1 MRIAAGI
8 GSVLLAVLALWWLGR
23 DLLPPGTVQFAAGGK
38 GGGYWAIA
46 EQYREILARDG
57 IELEIIET
65 SGSVENAN
73 LLSENGAQVAL
84 VQGGVRVPGSVET
97 LGAVFYEPMF
107 FIASADA
114 LIPRN
119 PGLWRGLRI
128 AEGGP
133 GSGTAAAFEAFQASV
148 GLDKAVNEHFPLGGA
163 EAVAAVMS
171 GKVDIAVFV
180 APLTAPYLEPLYANP
195 DFVVLPLDHIL
206 AVSRGMPQTDVI
218 ILPAAGVSFDP
229 VVPRED
235 IEALGMI
242 AHLVAREDLHPAVV
256 DRLVMAA
263 REIHSG
269 ADAITR
275 SQQFPMSEAG
285 SHARNAYAADLIDQ
299 GPNPLMSILP
309 YWIVAQ
315 IGRVAILV
323 LPVLFI
329 ILPLIRLLPD
339 LYSWQMR
346 SRVYRHYVRIREIDL
361 AVHLAASEAEMDKLE
376 TQLNDADFEVAKL
389 NLPASFR
396 DRAYSARLHIDLV
409 RRRIEQRRAEFSEH
423 ART

>member
-1 MRIAAGI
+1 
-8 GSVLLAVLALWWLGR
+8 
-23 DLLPPGTVQFAAGGK
+23 
-38 GGGYWAIA
+38 
-46 EQYREILARDG
+46 
-57 IELEIIET
+57 
-65 SGSVENAN
+65 
-73 LLSENGAQVAL
+73 
-84 VQGGVRVPGSVET
+84 
-97 LGAVFYEPMF
+97 
-107 FIASADA
+107 
-114 LIPRN
+114 
-119 PGLWRGLRI
+119 
-128 AEGGP
+128 
-133 GSGTAAAFEAFQASV
+133 
-148 GLDKAVNEHFPLGGA
+148 
-163 EAVAAVMS
+163 
-171 GKVDIAVFV
+171 
-180 APLTAPYLEPLYANP
+180 
-195 DFVVLPLDHIL
+195 
-206 AVSRGMPQTDVI
+206 
-218 ILPAAGVSFDP
+218 
-229 VVPRED
+229 
-235 IEALGMI
+235 MI
-242 AHLVAREDLHPAVV
+242 AHLVAREDLHPAIV

-361 AVHLAASEAEMDKLE
+361 AVHLAASEAEMDRLE

-409 RRRIEQRRAEFSEH
+409 RRRIDQRRAEFAEH
-423 ART
+423 ARK